1 MKVVKFSTTGGR
13 VTASVKVAAK
23 REGSYEL
30 RLWEKETNAL
40 VGGSPWLGTFLN
52 NDTDDY
58 ALPRPNLENDGRM
71 LQCVLTFSLPA
82 DVRSAAVSLVL
93 MQDGEEIGREA
104 KDIPEGVEDHQMSL
118 WIQLRKGG

>member
-1 MKVVKFSTTGGR
+1 MKTVRFSASGGR
-13 VTASVKVAAK
+13 VSASVKVAAK

-52 NDTDDY
+52 NDADEWR
-58 ALPRPNLENDGRM
+58 LPRPNADNDGRL
-71 LQCVLTFSLPA
+71 LQCIVVLSLPA

-93 MQDGEEIGREA
+93 LQDGEEIGREA
-104 KDIPEGVEDHQMSL
+104 KDIPEGVEDHQLSL
-118 WIQLRKGG
+118 WVQLRKGA